1 MLQVFYR
8 IIYQPQINFFLR
20 NINRSLLSIL
30 PKNVK
35 IPPSGIC
42 SIKLQNRKKIYLK
55 TNQTSYLTQLVFWN
69 GYQNFEY
76 TGIFL
81 QLIKKVSCFYDIGA
95 NIGYYSLL
103 AAAQNPNIKVYGFEP
118 ALGPLHFLKENV
130 KLNAFQ
136 NINVMDVALSDKE
149 QGVLEFYEVQNK
161 KYKYLKH
168 NLAGEGNAGSK
179 TSGRNFV
186 KNTVKTTTLDAF
198 WKQAEMKG
206 PDLIKIDTEGTE
218 HYILQNGS
226 RVLSEQQPIVICE
239 TLFNTIE
246 AELEEIMLG
255 HGYGL
260 YDHVP
265 GGLLQV
271 PSIVRKRDNGV
282 SNCFFVH
289 PSKKH
294 LIEPF
299 LIHQKNET
307 TSVHDKH

>member
-1 MLQVFYR
+1 MLQFLYR
-8 IIYQPQINFFLR
+8 ILYQPQINFILR
-20 NINRSLLSIL
+20 NINKLLLPIL
-30 PKNVK
+30 PKNIK
-35 IPPSGIC
+35 IPPSGITT
-42 SIKLQNRKKIYLK
+42 IKLENHKKVSLK
-55 TNQTSYLTQLVFWN
+55 TNQTSYLTQLIFWN
-69 GYQNFEY
+69 GHQNFEY

-81 QLIKKVSCFYDIGA
+81 QLIKKVSSFYDIGA

-103 AAAQNPNIKVYGFEP
+103 AAAKNPNIEVYSFEP

-130 KLNAFQ
+130 HHNAFK
-136 NINVMDVALSDKE
+136 NINIVDVALSDKE
-149 QGVLEFYEVQNK
+149 EGTLEFYEVQNK

-179 TSGRNFV
+179 TSGRNFI

-198 WKQAEMKG
+198 WKRHEMTG
-206 PDLIKIDTEGTE
+206 LDLIKMDTEGTE
-218 HYILQNGS
+218 HYILQNGN
-226 RVLSEQQPIVICE
+226 RVLSEQRPIIICE

-255 HGYGL
+255 HGYGF

-265 GGLLQV
+265 GGLQQV
-271 PSIVRKRDNGV
+271 PSIIRELDNGV

-289 PSKKH
+289 PSKRH

-299 LIHQKNET
+299 LIHQK
-307 TSVHDKH
+307 